1 MSLIASRSSAAAG
14 RTWTRAGIT
23 PPSLFPTIGGMDRV
37 ELRGMSFQGR
47 HGVRTAEREQ
57 PQEFKVDIELEA
69 DLAEAGRTD
78 RLADTVDYTAVRAV
92 AREVIEGE
100 PRKLL
105 ESLALAIAQRVLA
118 LPRVESVSVRVAKRP
133 ASMQPI
139 EAAAIRINRTR
150 A

>member
-1 MSLIASRSSAAAG
+1 
-14 RTWTRAGIT
+14 
-23 PPSLFPTIGGMDRV
+23 MDRV

-100 PRKLL
+100 SRKLL
-105 ESLALAIAQRVLA
+105 ESLALAIAQRVISQ
-118 LPRVESVSVRVAKRP
+118 PRVEYVSSRESTIR
-133 ASMQPI
+133 SSSTPI
-139 EAAAIRINRTR
+139 
-150 A
+150 